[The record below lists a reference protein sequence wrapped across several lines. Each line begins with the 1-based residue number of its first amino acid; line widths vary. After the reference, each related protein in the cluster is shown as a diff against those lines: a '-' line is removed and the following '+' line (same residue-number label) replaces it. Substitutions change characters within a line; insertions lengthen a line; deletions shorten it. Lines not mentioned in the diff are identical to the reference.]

1 MKISKDYLSAQGW
14 REVCGIMV
22 RFTSPRLGWKEDGTL
37 IVGYHEHPVKVTTVE
52 QLQEI
57 CKRFS

>member
-37 IVGYHEHPVKVTTVE
+37 IIGYHEYPEKVFTTDDLSVAV
-52 QLQEI
+52 I
-57 CKRFS
+57 GK